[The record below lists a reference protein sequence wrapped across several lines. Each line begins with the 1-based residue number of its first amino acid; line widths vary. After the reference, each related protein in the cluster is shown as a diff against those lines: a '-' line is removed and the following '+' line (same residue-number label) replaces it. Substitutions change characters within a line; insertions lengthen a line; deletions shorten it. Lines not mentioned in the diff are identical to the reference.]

1 MLPDVNQTS
10 RRRAIVFGAN
20 TAHTPDQIVTMRE
33 VVDAWLR
40 LSPEDEVVKR
50 AARQL
55 ERYEDRLRKAGE
67 WHQSSPREEADR

>member
-10 RRRAIVFGAN
+10 RRRAIVFGAI

-55 ERYEDRLRKAGE
+55 ERYENRLRKAGE

>member
-1 MLPDVNQTS
+1 
-10 RRRAIVFGAN
+10 
-20 TAHTPDQIVTMRE
+20 MRE
-33 VVDAWLR
+33 VVGAWLP

>member
-33 VVDAWLR
+33 VVGAWLR
-40 LSPEDEVVKR
+40 LHPEDEVVKR
-50 AARQL
+50 AARRL
-55 ERYEDRLRKAGE
+55 DRAEDRMRQAGE
-67 WHQSSPREEADR
+67 WHEQSPREEADK

>member
-1 MLPDVNQTS
+1 MLPDVDLTS
-10 RRRAIVFGAN
+10 KGRYLVFGAN
-20 TAHTPDQIVTMRE
+20 TTHTPDQIVTMRE
-33 VVDAWLR
+33 VVGAWLP